1 MATSLTELTN
11 PQLVTAPG
19 SAGINDAWRQNALL
33 QHLMN
38 SLDKR
43 QREALWGRIP
53 GAPGSEQ
60 GAAASD
66 IVNANRPEAQQ
77 TQAQL
82 EAIRA
87 GGGGGG
93 YGIIKEPGILGQ
105 LMRMADQAA
114 QQRQAATVEQLR
126 LARLPLQDL
135 RKYVD
140 DATPQQLSELMA
152 GYKNLRGD
160 VKGVLEKNLEKI
172 SQTAGKA
179 STLARD
185 LLNEDVESMAK
196 ALDTSATEIQ
206 GHVDKANASLK
217 AGVQEAQ
224 QMGAEAGKGAVGD
237 IRAAVEEAR
246 KGVLPGA
253 MAREGAMGAGYGSLA
268 QQQARTLAAS
278 KAEGMGLAEQL
289 GAGRKAEINERFDEM
304 AEREGER
311 LEQSL
316 RARGLDN
323 TTVAASQRQ
332 GMLAKVERGR
342 SDALRQLNDQVA
354 QQQLGQF
361 NEWEKLRAMTGERVG
376 LPGLGARERTG
387 AAADRIA
394 AQLESTG
401 LGAGAQA
408 ALGTQRGEQD
418 LGRLLAGKAGDFQMA
433 GLQGLLQQEGAK
445 TQAIAGGWR
454 QKMALSA
461 QLAQLGFTE
470 QANALRQQADAEREI
485 GGRSLTALQQGQQDQ
500 GRQLAN
506 VTQAQSG
513 LEERV
518 EHQGMN
524 PALWLDLAKGL
535 GVASQQGPPLGGLF
549 GNVGGGGGGP
559 WGQFP
564 GGQQKPEPK
573 PEPKPADLRNL
584 INTISINLGGLGSPG
599 SITGGAQS
607 ALQSGWNL
615 LTSPGGA
622 NTLGALGGAAGGAL
636 AGTAGIM
643 DYIGGLIQDN
653 PQQALAFIQNPD
665 AWFREYVGMS
675 REDFEKLDPAS
686 RDALMK
692 QMAADQ
698 EKGKPTVTPPAKKD
712 EKKGGLLDPVLNLF
726 RETAEEKAERAKAEA
741 AKEDKGVQGQEGQAG
756 QLGPASSGTGRILT
770 SANAPGAQY
779 DPVRKQWWKPKP
791 AAPATS
797 VTGITQ
803 PQTTTPAQGYTDQYG
818 ITYPAGHK
826 GPVARSGSS
835 QVTQPQITQQD
846 LANYQQGIGRL
857 PNHSTSGFQQLQNQ
871 FNQQQPQ
878 TVPNTVANVSNMS
891 QTPAPTSVTSMYNNT
906 PVNAH
911 WTRDTQGMSDAQK
924 SQLWNFGGSMYK
936 A

>member
-1 MATSLTELTN
+1 MATSLTELTD

-60 GAAASD
+60 GAEASD
-66 IVNANRPEAQQ
+66 IVSANRPEAQQ

-135 RKYVD
+135 RAHVARVVED
-140 DATPQQLSELMA
+140 GTPKDIADLMA

-160 VKGVLEKNLEKI
+160 VKNVLESNLEKI

-196 ALDTSATEIQ
+196 AIGSSATEIQ
-206 GHVDKANASLK
+206 SHVDKASA
-217 AGVQEAQ
+217 AMRGGVQEAQ

-268 QQQARTLAAS
+268 QQQARTLAGS
-278 KAEGMGLAEQL
+278 KAEGMGLAQQL

-418 LGRLLAGKAGDFQMA
+418 LGRLMAGKAGDFQMA

-518 EHQGMN
+518 QHQGMN

-549 GNVGGGGGGP
+549 GPGGGGNVFN

-564 GGQQKPEPK
+564 GGQKKEEPGKPLEK
-573 PEPKPADLRNL
+573 IINEINIVNQLAGGNVPAAAASGALTPAAITAASGILGPAAAITAAAGSQVQADA
-584 INTISINLGGLGSPG
+584 INSAIGGTGTQTQQGTQTGTQTHP
-599 SITGGAQS
+599 TGGWQRPAGSQTYVVNNTTYIYDPNS
-607 ALQSGWNL
+607 DTWYDSSG
-615 LTSPGGA
+615 
-622 NTLGALGGAAGGAL
+622 
-636 AGTAGIM
+636 
-643 DYIGGLIQDN
+643 Y
-653 PQQALAFIQNPD
+653 QQAPAYIPD
-665 AWFREYVGMS
+665 
-675 REDFEKLDPAS
+675 
-686 RDALMK
+686 DAK
-692 QMAADQ
+692 
-698 EKGKPTVTPPAKKD
+698 
-712 EKKGGLLDPVLNLF
+712 
-726 RETAEEKAERAKAEA
+726 AKAEEAKRQSEA
-741 AKEDKGVQGQEGQAG
+741 APEAAQ
-756 QLGPASSGTGRILT
+756 PAT
-770 SANAPGAQY
+770 STTTATPTTTTVDPMTPGARI
-779 DPVRKQWWKPKP
+779 DPATGQWHVPQGYTAP
-791 AAPATS
+791 AAS

-803 PQTTTPAQGYTDQYG
+803 PQ
-818 ITYPAGHK
+818 
-826 GPVARSGSS
+826 
-835 QVTQPQITQQD
+835 VTQPQQVATVD
-846 LANYQQGIGRL
+846 PDPWRYLKNNL
-857 PNHSTSGFQQLQNQ
+857 PATAR
-871 FNQQQPQ
+871 P
-878 TVPNTVANVSNMS
+878 AD
-891 QTPAPTSVTSMYNNT
+891 QTPNQRQAATVTDLSVPLTNMTAGQLAGTTTAAPRST
-906 PVNAH
+906 PLERAAQSREARAEAERNAH
-911 WTRDTQGMSDAQK
+911 LRR
-924 SQLWNFGGSMYK
+924 MYG
-936 A
+936 

>member
-1 MATSLTELTN
+1 MATSLQDLMD

-19 SAGINDAWRQNALL
+19 GAPNIGDAERQNALL

-60 GAAASD
+60 GDAIRD
-66 IVNANRPEAQQ
+66 EVNANRSEAQQ
-77 TQAQL
+77 TQATL
-82 EAIRA
+82 DAIRA

-93 YGIIKEPGILGQ
+93 YGIVKEPDLLRRFLG
-105 LMRMADQAA
+105 MADASA
-114 QQRQAATVEQLR
+114 KERQAASVEQLR

-160 VKGVLEKNLEKI
+160 VKSVLEKNLEKI
-172 SQTAGKA
+172 SETAGKA

-206 GHVDKANASLK
+206 GHVNKANAALK
-217 AGVQEAQ
+217 GGVQEAQ
-224 QMGAEAGKGAVGD
+224 RMGAEAGKGAVGD

-246 KGVLPGA
+246 KGVVPGA

-278 KAEGMGLAEQL
+278 KREGMGLAEQL
-289 GAGRKAEINERFDEM
+289 GAGRKAEINQRFDEM

-394 AQLESTG
+394 AQLESAG

-485 GGRSLTALQQGQQDQ
+485 GGRSLTALQQGQQDM

-524 PALWLDLAKGL
+524 PALWLDLAKGI

-549 GNVGGGGGGP
+549 GPGWGGP
-559 WGQFP
+559 EFWGQFP
-564 GGQQKPEPK
+564 GGQQEEEPEKKLGPRIENRIDIRIGDAVRGPDNEIYVRREDEDGNMSYVKPTPDSYDEEMARDTMEAIERGEATEEDTGTQTQQTQQGQQVRTGTDLGGDRFRVRYGNTYVILSGPDYRDWQVSGVVKPEHRPK
-573 PEPKPADLRNL
+573 PEDVQAVDASMADETP
-584 INTISINLGGLGSPG
+584 IDDPEEAAPG
-599 SITGGAQS
+599 SSGQTG
-607 ALQSGWNL
+607 
-615 LTSPGGA
+615 
-622 NTLGALGGAAGGAL
+622 
-636 AGTAGIM
+636 
-643 DYIGGLIQDN
+643 
-653 PQQALAFIQNPD
+653 
-665 AWFREYVGMS
+665 
-675 REDFEKLDPAS
+675 
-686 RDALMK
+686 
-692 QMAADQ
+692 
-698 EKGKPTVTPPAKKD
+698 
-712 EKKGGLLDPVLNLF
+712 
-726 RETAEEKAERAKAEA
+726 EA
-741 AKEDKGVQGQEGQAG
+741 GQAG
-756 QLGPASSGTGRILT
+756 QVGQLGADAIASGTQLW
-770 SANAPGAQY
+770 
-779 DPVRKQWWKPKP
+779 DPNTN
-791 AAPATS
+791 APATS
-797 VTGITQ
+797 LTGI
-803 PQTTTPAQGYTDQYG
+803 
-818 ITYPAGHK
+818 
-826 GPVARSGSS
+826 
-835 QVTQPQITQQD
+835 TQPQITQQD
-846 LANYQQGIGRL
+846 LANYQQGLGRL

-878 TVPNTVANVSNMS
+878 QNELPLMMQMQQLSQENNQIRPDL
-891 QTPAPTSVTSMYNNT
+891 QTPAAAPAATLTDLSVPLDQMT
-906 PVNAH
+906 PSQLAGTTTASPRLSPYQQAQKTKEERALREQNAH
-911 WTRDTQGMSDAQK
+911 SRR
-924 SQLWNFGGSMYK
+924 MYG
-936 A
+936 